1 MVDGVRN
8 PYNRQACEWAY
19 CSIHALSIKG
29 DIMKVVTGSAIYLAD
44 YADYNVFFY
53 HQSVSCFLG
62 ILIGVVLGCFFWG
75 LVYDRIS

>member
-1 MVDGVRN
+1 
-8 PYNRQACEWAY
+8 
-19 CSIHALSIKG
+19 
-29 DIMKVVTGSAIYLAD
+29 MKVATGSAIYLAD

-62 ILIGVVLGCFFWG
+62 ILIGVVLGCIFWG

>member
-1 MVDGVRN
+1 
-8 PYNRQACEWAY
+8 
-19 CSIHALSIKG
+19 
-29 DIMKVVTGSAIYLAD
+29 MKVVTGSAIYLAN
-44 YADYNVFFY
+44 YADYNAFFY